1 MKHTTTI
8 RDLLREYLEHNRLT
22 LERFSRITGINRGTL
37 SSILNVRS
45 PKPLSIGQLDR
56 ITGGMGYDE
65 GTLYELFVD
74 ECFHQAAP
82 HWRRLRPFLMRC
94 ASLGKTECI
103 RRVVEQLLD
112 DLAHVPGIYDTAG
125 LMYEEGYLAEASIL
139 YECVAESEKYCHS
152 ERLAMSQ
159 YRIFLIACRLQDRP
173 TDAAIRFIPYRFRL
187 PEDCVMDG
195 LLNLAEQ
202 FAVAGRW
209 DDAYR
214 YAVELEELALAMS
227 PFHDGSMEG
236 RIRSKTNR
244 EESTPAVYYARS
256 QLLKGSVLVELG
268 DLEEARRCMA
278 VCRDMSWV
286 KDSGGGASSAVCMLK
301 AIAKGKLLE
310 LDLLGGCR
318 EALASYVDFLLRH
331 PQEAEEGVANIL
343 RAAVEHHYNVDVEL
357 SGFSQLIHGW
367 MTESSGA
374 FPERERMRK
383 RARLYYYYA
392 AYLIAGKKCKE
403 GFEFLLHSMR
413 FARESGM
420 QDIMLQCIFLY
431 EEHRDKAGS
440 MQTQFKNTY
449 ALYRKETENICGSG
463 YKEELPLLQ
472 NG

>member
-1 MKHTTTI
+1 
-8 RDLLREYLEHNRLT
+8 
-22 LERFSRITGINRGTL
+22 
-37 SSILNVRS
+37 
-45 PKPLSIGQLDR
+45 
-56 ITGGMGYDE
+56 MGYDE

-103 RRVVEQLLD
+103 RRVVGQLLD
-112 DLAHVPGIYDTAG
+112 DLAHIPGIYDTAG

-159 YRIFLIACRLQDRP
+159 YRIFLIACRLQDRA

-202 FAVAGRW
+202 FAAAGRW

-227 PFHDGSMEG
+227 PFCDGSTERRMRSDTTGEE
-236 RIRSKTNR
+236 RI
-244 EESTPAVYYARS
+244 PAVYYARS

-268 DLEEARRCMA
+268 ELEGARRCMA
-278 VCRDMSWV
+278 VCRDMSEV
-286 KDSGGGASSAVCMLK
+286 KNSSGGANPAVRMLK
-301 AIAKGKLLE
+301 TIAEGKLLE
-310 LDLLGGCR
+310 LDLLEGCR
-318 EALASYVDFLLRH
+318 GTLSPYVEFLRHH
-331 PQEAEEGVANIL
+331 PQEAEEGVCNIL
-343 RAAVEHHYNVDVEL
+343 RAAVEHHYNVDEEL
-357 SGFSQLIHGW
+357 FEFSQLIHGGW
-367 MTESSGA
+367 MTESRGI
-374 FPERERMRK
+374 FPETGRMRK

-392 AYLIAGKKCKE
+392 LYLIAGKKYKE
-403 GFEFLLHSMR
+403 GFEFLLHSVR
-413 FARESGM
+413 CARECGM
-420 QDIMLQCIFLY
+420 QDIMLQCMFLY

-449 ALYRKETENICGSG
+449 ALYRKETENTCGSG
-463 YKEELPLLQ
+463 CKEELTVLQ